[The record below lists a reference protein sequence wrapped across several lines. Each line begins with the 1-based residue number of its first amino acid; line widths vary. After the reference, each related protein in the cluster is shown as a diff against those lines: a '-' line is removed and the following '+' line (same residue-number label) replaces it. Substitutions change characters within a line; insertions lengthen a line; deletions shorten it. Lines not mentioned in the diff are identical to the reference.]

1 MNYSRRQLEQFGE
14 PLGDSVTQKKLGG
27 GYVCGG
33 GGGGS
38 SPPKPET
45 YDPFSK
51 TGGRDWASNELMT
64 LLKNP
69 SYALSM
75 PGYQQ
80 TLQQG
85 TNASQAA
92 ANASG
97 ATFSGGQAAALQ
109 NLGQTNF
116 SNYYNQMLG
125 TLGTISGATSQTPSG
140 AASAYAT
147 GAYQQGVLGNQQMQ
161 NVGGFLGLGLA
172 GYKEGIF
179 GSTKP
184 SPTGIIGAFGGGGS
198 IMDAGITA
206 GGGDIVAS
214 ALELA
219 AFA

>member
-38 SPPKPET
+38 APPQPST
-45 YDPFSK
+45 YDPYSV
-51 TGGRDWASNELMT
+51 TGGRKQAAEQLNQ
-64 LLKNP
+64 LLADP
-69 SYALSM
+69 SQALRM

-80 TLQQG
+80 MLQQG
-85 TNASQAA
+85 TKALE
-92 ANASG
+92 ASG
-97 ATFSGGQAAALQ
+97 AATGTTFSGGQAAALQ
-109 NLGQTNF
+109 NLGSTNF

-184 SPTGIIGAFGGGGS
+184 SPTGVIGAFGGGGS

-206 GGGDIVAS
+206 GGGDVLAG
-214 ALELA
+214 LGELA